1 MSTTRTALSGYIG
14 ALTPMRRGYEFE
26 TELSRLSKYLNAN
39 GIHMHKN
46 HAHRTEQGVYLEG
59 EPFDYE
65 VISCGVLHCFDAK
78 ECAGRRWSLKNAKLS
93 QLNNLLVC
101 QKNGAQAYFLVWYR
115 DINAII
121 RYDAKEIRQKLEE
134 GVKSVTPE
142 EGVKWEWT
150 ELVTSRTNTAC

>member
-1 MSTTRTALSGYIG
+1 
-14 ALTPMRRGYEFE
+14 MRRGFEFE
-26 TELSRLSKYLNAN
+26 AELARLSKYLNSR

-46 HAHRTEQGVYLEG
+46 HARRTEQGVYLEG

-65 VISCGVLHCFDAK
+65 VLSSGVLHCFDAK
-78 ECAGRRWSLKNAKLS
+78 ECTTPRWNLKNAKLS

-115 DINAII
+115 NINAII
-121 RYDAKEIRQKLEE
+121 RYDAELIKQKLTNCA
-134 GVKSVTPE
+134 KSVTPQ

-150 ELVTSRTNTAC
+150 ELVTSRANTAS